1 MTTFK
6 KLWGYMGR
14 RRALLPVAI
23 VLSALSG
30 LAGLLP
36 FVFIWLIARELLSGD
51 DSASQSSV
59 INYAWW
65 AAGTAASGVALYFG
79 ALMCS
84 HLAAFASRAI
94 SARAPCGV

>member
-59 INYAWW
+59 IKVTPGGRQALRQAAWRC
-65 AAGTAASGVALYFG
+65 TSG
-79 ALMCS
+79 
-84 HLAAFASRAI
+84 H
-94 SARAPCGV
+94 